1 MTLLNA
7 MPYKKYLIIKLN
19 DTYDNLIIYNK
30 YGIYINSIIMFLYN
44 APFNG
49 PYAFLISNSIIVL
62 RTSELVKIEVIPY
75 EV

>member
-1 MTLLNA
+1 